1 MITPAGTPPGQP
13 SQNPGLF
20 PEILLPPGSSY
31 LPSPVPPAPI
41 IPAVIIPIPTNPPAM
56 PGVFPRLQGQPYGYI
71 SQGRPG
77 AWPQG
82 QPRSMPPQGNRH
94 A

>member
-1 MITPAGTPPGQP
+1 
-13 SQNPGLF
+13 
-20 PEILLPPGSSY
+20 
-31 LPSPVPPAPI
+31 
-41 IPAVIIPIPTNPPAM
+41 VIIPIPTNPPAM

-77 AWPQG
+77 AWAQG
-82 QPRSMPPQGNRH
+82 QPRGLPPQGNRH